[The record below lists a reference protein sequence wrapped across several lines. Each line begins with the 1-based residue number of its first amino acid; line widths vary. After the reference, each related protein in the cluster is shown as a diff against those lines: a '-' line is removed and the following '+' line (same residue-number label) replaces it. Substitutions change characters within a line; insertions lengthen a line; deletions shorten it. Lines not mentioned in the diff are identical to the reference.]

1 MGLIKIRAA
10 TYEPKG
16 KNKKAMLR
24 GKIHTHR
31 DLTILYFY
39 CSTLIELCAM
49 GLVVVGLISF
59 SALGLGFGFL
69 DLAWV
74 GCQIM
79 LGSNISQVD

>member
-1 MGLIKIRAA
+1 MSQ
-10 TYEPKG
+10 
-16 KNKKAMLR
+16 R
-24 GKIHTHR
+24 GKTKRQCSGGKYTHR

-39 CSTLIELCAM
+39 CNTLIELCAM
-49 GLVVVGLISF
+49 GLVVVGWVSF

-74 GCQIM
+74 GCQVR

>member
-59 SALGLGFGFL
+59 SDLGLGFGFL
-69 DLAWV
+69 DLALV
-74 GCQIM
+74 GFQVR
-79 LGSNISQVD
+79 LGSNISQVN

>member
-1 MGLIKIRAA
+1 MSQ
-10 TYEPKG
+10 
-16 KNKKAMLR
+16 R
-24 GKIHTHR
+24 GKTKRQCSGGKYTHTHR

>member
-1 MGLIKIRAA
+1 
-10 TYEPKG
+10 
-16 KNKKAMLR
+16 
-24 GKIHTHR
+24 
-31 DLTILYFY
+31 
-39 CSTLIELCAM
+39 M

-74 GCQIM
+74 GCQVR

>member
-1 MGLIKIRAA
+1 
-10 TYEPKG
+10 
-16 KNKKAMLR
+16 MLR

-59 SALGLGFGFL
+59 SDLGLGFGFL
-69 DLAWV
+69 DLALV
-74 GCQIM
+74 GFQVR
-79 LGSNISQVD
+79 LGSNISQVN